1 MNIEIFARVIY
12 VAPEVSHNRLSVTLQ
27 DGKPF
32 VEYVLFDPS
41 GVERNTFRKPFPEE
55 FLRPGTMTA
64 LVEFW
69 DGYAIIEHRH
79 DTYEGVFGAHSMSH
93 KATFVATEDSLY
105 VLTNTPVPL
114 GDNVRFGH
122 GSESFFASIRRDYP
136 AFVEI
141 EVDNRTKA
149 EVAAQLDSNASVGA
163 LEAQVDLLT
172 EIVLSLLPP
181 DDNEAQKLRKI
192 MNDAGLQTLKTKQE
206 LRDEMRE
213 RKLLVRMKQLE
224 RRAKVLEAKQA
235 AALIRAA
242 QQDSAEV
249 QAEIAALA
257 AELANKQ
264 AAVAVLKE
272 RINAL

>member
-12 VAPEVSHNRLSVTLQ
+12 LDPAVSHHRLTVSLQ

-32 VEYVLFDPS
+32 IEYVLFDPT
-41 GVERNTFRKPFPEE
+41 GVERNSYRKPFPEE
-55 FLRPGTMTA
+55 FLRPGAMTA

-69 DGYAIIEHRH
+69 DGYAIVEHRH

-93 KATFVATEDSLY
+93 KATFVATEDSLF
-105 VLTNTPVPL
+105 VLTNTPVPRA
-114 GDNVRFGH
+114 DNVRFGH
-122 GSESFFASIRRDYP
+122 GSESFFAAIRAAYP
-136 AFVEI
+136 VFVGI

-149 EVAAQLDSNASVGA
+149 EVAAQLDANASVGA

-172 EIVLSLLPP
+172 EIVLGLLPEG
-181 DDNEAQKLRKI
+181 DTEARKLRRI
-192 MNDAGLQTLKTKQE
+192 MEDAGLQTLKTKQE

-224 RRAKVLEAKQA
+224 RRTKVLEAQQA

-242 QQDSAEV
+242 QQDATEA
-249 QAEIAALA
+249 QAEADALA
-257 AELANKQ
+257 IQIAEKQ
-264 AAVAVLKE
+264 AAVAILKE